1 MVVEDEGYYTA
12 VVCTAQIFGEE
23 GGSIHIQDIHKWS
36 LWKLCKAANIELP
49 SV

>member
-1 MVVEDEGYYTA
+1 MVVEDEGYCTA
-12 VVCTAQIFGEE
+12 VICTAQILGEE
-23 GGSIHIQDIHKWS
+23 SGSIHTQDRHKWS

>member
-1 MVVEDEGYYTA
+1 MVVEDEGYRTA
-12 VVCTAQIFGEE
+12 VVCTAQILGEE
-23 GGSIHIQDIHKWS
+23 SGSIHTQDRHKWS

>member
-1 MVVEDEGYYTA
+1 MVVEDAGYCMA
-12 VVCTAQIFGEE
+12 VVFTAQIFGEE
-23 GGSIHIQDIHKWS
+23 SVSVHIQDRPKWS